1 MDTTLCFCRAGP
13 RRYRGRAYQDI
24 GRVPVTALLV
34 AGPKA
39 IHAISL
45 HLALTTSR
53 AGLLYRTAF
62 DRRTHAL

>member
-1 MDTTLCFCRAGP
+1 M
-13 RRYRGRAYQDI
+13 
-24 GRVPVTALLV
+24 TALLV